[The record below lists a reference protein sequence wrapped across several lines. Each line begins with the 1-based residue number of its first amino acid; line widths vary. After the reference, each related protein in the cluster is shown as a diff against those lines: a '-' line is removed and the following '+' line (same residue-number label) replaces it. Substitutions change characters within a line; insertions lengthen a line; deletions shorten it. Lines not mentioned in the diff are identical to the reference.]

1 MNEYEKI
8 TFYFDESFHSRKIN
22 ENTIKSE
29 EYFDNYVSV
38 GIGMADIE
46 KNKETIKVFE
56 NKNKKNLS
64 IDDKIE
70 LKSSVVKK
78 SQYKYGLSTFNN
90 KSLELYYSFWKMLE
104 EIEIIPYVF
113 VSNKLEYILRQL
125 KFENNNLLYSQEAFV
140 YTLVKAINIYRPHK
154 ILSMLLNSD
163 NKIIYEIKK
172 FLKEKIEE
180 NYNNKIKV
188 KENIEYNNVLSILN
202 SCKYNDINY
211 NWDYKDIFWGF
222 TNLMEEKKI
231 NKKDIIVIIDKEGKD
246 NNTYASCKLCGF
258 KNVYEEDSK
267 VCMGLRCSDLLCGF
281 IGKMM
286 RAIYEDT
293 KFKGGK
299 YDKRIMLSENWFKID
314 EKRFLLYKLIS
325 KVINDKF
332 SNYWSTCISIYFDI
346 FFEFLAVIKY
356 FDYYEDYDKYIK
368 LTTSQHRNK
377 FDIFLL
383 TNLKERYLLL

>member
-8 TFYFDESFHSRKIN
+8 IFYFDESFHSRKIN

-90 KSLELYYSFWKMLE
+90 KSLELYYSFWKMLD
-104 EIEIIPYVF
+104 EIEIIPYIF

-125 KFENNNLLYSQEAFV
+125 KFENNNLLYSQEAFI

-180 NYNNKIKV
+180 NYNNEIKV

-246 NNTYASCKLCGF
+246 NNTYASCKLCW
-258 KNVYEEDSK
+258 
-267 VCMGLRCSDLLCGF
+267 C
-281 IGKMM
+281 
-286 RAIYEDT
+286 
-293 KFKGGK
+293 
-299 YDKRIMLSENWFKID
+299 
-314 EKRFLLYKLIS
+314 
-325 KVINDKF
+325 
-332 SNYWSTCISIYFDI
+332 
-346 FFEFLAVIKY
+346 
-356 FDYYEDYDKYIK
+356 
-368 LTTSQHRNK
+368 
-377 FDIFLL
+377 
-383 TNLKERYLLL
+383 